1 MPKSDTPAGLARPVS
16 SRGRCVPFD
25 PFDGY
30 FLDRAGP
37 LIPKDGLLDSESTRA
52 WLETVGWGSRSGLY
66 TYQQALQS
74 KSGPRVR
81 VGGQELLMMSSYD
94 YLGLIGHP
102 DVESAAIEAIRRF
115 GTGTGGVRLLAGTS
129 ELHRRFEAKLAAFK
143 GTEAA
148 ATFSSGYAANIA
160 AVTALLGP
168 GDRAIVDV
176 RVHRST
182 MDACRLAG
190 VRVRPFR
197 HNDLSSLRKA
207 LASGPRARRTLVIIE
222 GIYSMDGDI
231 CPFPDVIELKTQYG
245 ASLMVDEAHS
255 FGVLGAGGRGVNEH
269 FGLDAGGVD
278 IWMGCLSKAIPA
290 NGGFVAGS
298 RELIITLQHASAPFM
313 FSAALCPAAVAAASE
328 SLNVLRREP
337 DRLSRMRRNADQ
349 LRSRLQALGCDTGRS
364 ESPVIPVIVGKDETA
379 YRMARKL
386 FGAGILATAVVYP
399 AVPKGSA
406 RLRLCATAAQD
417 SAFFDD
423 VEDGFR
429 SVLGRGRA
437 ARICRGDKAKR

>member
-1 MPKSDTPAGLARPVS
+1 MPKSDRPAGLARPVS
-16 SRGRCVPFD
+16 SRGRCLPCD
-25 PFDGY
+25 PFEGY
-30 FLDRAGP
+30 FLDRAAP
-37 LIPKDGLLDSESTRA
+37 FIPEGGILDGENARA

-81 VGGQELLMMSSYD
+81 VGGQELLMLSSYD

-102 DVESAAIEAIRRF
+102 AVESAAIEAIRRF
-115 GTGTGGVRLLAGTS
+115 GTGTGGVRLLAGTT
-129 ELHRRFEAKLAAFK
+129 ELHRRFEAQLAAFK
-143 GTEAA
+143 GAEAA
-148 ATFSSGYAANIA
+148 VTFSSGYAANIA

-168 GDRAIVDV
+168 GDRAIVDA

-190 VRVRPFR
+190 VPVRPFR
-197 HNDLSSLRKA
+197 HNDLRSLRHG
-207 LASGPRARRTLVIIE
+207 LASGPRGRRTLVIVE

-231 CPFPDVIELKTQYG
+231 CPLPDVIELKNRYG
-245 ASLMVDEAHS
+245 AHLMVDEAHS
-255 FGVLGAGGRGVNEH
+255 FGVLGPGGRGVNEH

-290 NGGFVAGS
+290 NGGFIAGS
-298 RELIITLQHASAPFM
+298 RELIIALQHGSAPFM
-313 FSAALCPAAVAAASE
+313 FSAALCPAAVAAAGE
-328 SLNVLRREP
+328 SLDVIRREP
-337 DRLSRMRRNADQ
+337 DRLSRVRRNADM
-349 LRSRLQALGCDTGRS
+349 LRSRLREMGCDTGRS
-364 ESPVIPVIVGKDETA
+364 ESPVIPLIVGRDETA

-399 AVPKGSA
+399 AVPRGSA

-417 SAFFDD
+417 DAFLGD
-423 VEDGFR
+423 VEEGFR
-429 SVLGRGRA
+429 SVLGRARP
-437 ARICRGDKAKR
+437 ARISRSVEE